1 MTTFLTGTP
10 RRGLA
15 GLFGRKK
22 TQAVVQPAA
31 RNQLDGAQIAKLF
44 EKGAAP
50 KVQHDPTKL
59 HLSEIKDRNEITA
72 LRGALYSGK

>member
-1 MTTFLTGTP
+1 MTTSLTGTP

-15 GLFGRKK
+15 GLFSRKK
-22 TQAVVQPAA
+22 AQVAVKPTA

-44 EKGAAP
+44 EKSAVL
-50 KVQHDPTKL
+50 KVQNDPYKL

>member
-1 MTTFLTGTP
+1 
-10 RRGLA
+10 
-15 GLFGRKK
+15 
-22 TQAVVQPAA
+22 
-31 RNQLDGAQIAKLF
+31 LF

>member
-1 MTTFLTGTP
+1 MTTSLTGTP
-10 RRGLA
+10 LRGLA
-15 GLFGRKK
+15 GLFSRKK
-22 TQAVVQPAA
+22 AQVAVQPTA

-44 EKGAAP
+44 EKGAIP
-50 KVQHDPTKL
+50 KVRHDPSKL